1 MPLSVIRLT
10 KQLRALNNVPG
21 LLPTRE
27 SVATHDITY
36 IPVCEGGGGGGGGKY
51 NFERGISYQN
61 PKIPYV
67 CAKAPSAAKY
77 DFRSTI
83 LVRLYWMET

>member
-27 SVATHDITY
+27 SVVTHDITY
-36 IPVCEGGGGGGGGKY
+36 IPVCERGGGRKN

-77 DFRSTI
+77 DFQSTI